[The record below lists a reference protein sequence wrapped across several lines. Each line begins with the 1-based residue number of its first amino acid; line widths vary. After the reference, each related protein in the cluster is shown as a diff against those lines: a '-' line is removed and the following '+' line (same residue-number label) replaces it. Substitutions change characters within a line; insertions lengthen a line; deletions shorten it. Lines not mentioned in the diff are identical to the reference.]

1 MDEVIKVGYYH
12 YSSIIIR
19 LIAKIVP
26 RLRLLINKLF
36 YYIYNHHCTYLVLV
50 VRYCGA
56 FELL

>member
-36 YYIYNHHCTYLVLV
+36 YYIYNRHCTYLVLV